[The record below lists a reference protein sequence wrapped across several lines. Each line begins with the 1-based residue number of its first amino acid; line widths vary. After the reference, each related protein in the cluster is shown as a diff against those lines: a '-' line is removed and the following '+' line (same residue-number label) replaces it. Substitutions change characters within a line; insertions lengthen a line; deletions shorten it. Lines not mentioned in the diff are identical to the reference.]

1 MTNRFSIAAVAL
13 CTLAAP
19 AFAWD
24 ETTDFR
30 GLHIYTASSDGISL
44 TAVCDPEGAFIP
56 PANHLQLEVQGSPLE
71 GPYSLK
77 SEAHTFT
84 GTMISGAVIS
94 RDEAEWDDVVAVLQG
109 GSAIELT
116 ASDETYKIDTGSP
129 LPVACGANV

>member
-1 MTNRFSIAAVAL
+1 MTYRISSAVMAL

-30 GLHIYTASSDGISL
+30 GLHIYTVSSDGIAL
-44 TAVCDPEGAFIP
+44 TAVCDPDGAFIP
-56 PANHLQLEVQGSPLE
+56 PTNHLQVEVQGQPLE

-84 GTMISGAVIS
+84 GTMIAGAAIS
-94 RDEAEWDDVVAVLQG
+94 RDEAEWDDVIAVLQG
-109 GSAIELT
+109 GSTIELI